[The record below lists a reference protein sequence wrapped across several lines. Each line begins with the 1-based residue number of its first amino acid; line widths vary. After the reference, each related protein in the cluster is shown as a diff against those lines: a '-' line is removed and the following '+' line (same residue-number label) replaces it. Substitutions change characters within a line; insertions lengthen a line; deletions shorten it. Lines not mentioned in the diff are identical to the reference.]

1 MPSTKKKS
9 NKRRGV
15 RINTSSRKMSRK
27 NNMRRKKRSRRMSAK
42 KSRRINKSRN
52 AGCWPFTC
60 GNKPTPERQ
69 QEEEERLLQQLHTR
83 QQRQH
88 AEYNHAWRSY
98 YNKQARQGRL
108 HPPGTVCRTKPPGV
122 SSIDQHRHQ
131 YGPEGFEIIKEQL
144 ESLARAN
151 KVRELTAM
159 INALK
164 DDTKRGAFPLP
175 YDVLDVINR
184 VSREKIYKQE

>member
-1 MPSTKKKS
+1 MPGTKRKS
-9 NKRRGV
+9 NKRRGS
-15 RINTSSRKMSRK
+15 RINTSSRKMSIK

-69 QEEEERLLQQLHTR
+69 QEEEERQQ
-83 QQRQH
+83 QQQH
-88 AEYNHAWRSY
+88 AQYNHAWRSY
-98 YNKQARQGRL
+98 LRNQARQSRL

-122 SSIDQHRHQ
+122 SSIDQHRYQ
-131 YGPEGFEIIKEQL
+131 YGPEGFEIINEQL
-144 ESLARAN
+144 KSLARAN
-151 KVRELTAM
+151 RIRELKAK
-159 INALK
+159 IAVLEK
-164 DDTKRGAFPLP
+164 EYGRGGFPLP

-184 VSREKIYKQE
+184 VSRENIYKQE